1 MEELHNYRQKLL
13 EMLQNLPGT
22 YQQTLA
28 HLSPEQVHQT
38 LPVEQSTIYQVAVHV
53 RDAAQDTYLPVI
65 KTLLEASRTKNA
77 PLPEAGTSAHH
88 ATVDESIQQICTS
101 MRQLQSQVLD
111 SLQASPTS
119 AWSAAMRHPAW
130 GVRTLQWW
138 VEQYLAHGRAHLHQI
153 RSHLDA
159 INPTT
164 AS

>member
-1 MEELHNYRQKLL
+1 MEELLNYRQKLL

-38 LPVEQSTIYQVAVHV
+38 LPGDSATIHQVAVHV
-53 RDAAQDTYLPVI
+53 RDAAQDTYLPI
-65 KTLLEASRTKNA
+65 ITTLLETSQTKNA
-77 PLPEAGTSAHH
+77 SLPEAGTSVHH
-88 ATVDESIQQICTS
+88 YTAGEPIQQVCTS
-101 MRQLQSQVLD
+101 MRQLQSQMLD
-111 SLQASPTS
+111 SLQASPHS

-159 INPTT
+159 VNPTT